1 MTLEQQS
8 PAPTEDAPKDRH
20 ILTGTLFRRR
30 SSRVTLSETPPP
42 PKPEPVRRPAKV
54 ARMLALA
61 HHLQGAIDRGLVADR
76 AAVARKLGLT
86 RARVTQL
93 LDLLLL
99 APELQQAVLGLEAVD
114 GAEPMSERAL
124 RAVAHAGSWVEQRG
138 GFHVPMS
145 WKSLDNSSS
154 GSVYPDGPPRP
165 PETDPMEKIE
175 PGSPEEARAAFV
187 AVAAEIAQLRKLS
200 LVNLE
205 QKHLELLGVASAVR
219 SRDALIKRISLA
231 LQRRATAR

>member
-1 MTLEQQS
+1 MTLEQS
-8 PAPTEDAPKDRH
+8 ATAPTTETPSDRH

-30 SSRVTLSETPPP
+30 SSRVTLSETPPL

-99 APELQQAVLGLEAVD
+99 APDLQVAVLGLEAVD
-114 GAEPMSERAL
+114 GAEPMSERPK
-124 RAVAHAGSWVEQRG
+124 RA
-138 GFHVPMS
+138 P
-145 WKSLDNSSS
+145 SSS
-154 GSVYPDGPPRP
+154 AQSTRWIVSGGVPFSFSRRSTSRPARTPRQPSSQPP
-165 PETDPMEKIE
+165 
-175 PGSPEEARAAFV
+175 PGTE
-187 AVAAEIAQLRKLS
+187 
-200 LVNLE
+200 
-205 QKHLELLGVASAVR
+205 
-219 SRDALIKRISLA
+219 SR
-231 LQRRATAR
+231 

>member
-1 MTLEQQS
+1 MNLEQQ
-8 PAPTEDAPKDRH
+8 PATPNEDAPKDRH

-30 SSRVTLSETPPP
+30 SSRVTLTEEPPP

-61 HHLQGAIDRGLVADR
+61 HHLQSAIDRGLVADR

-99 APELQQAVLGLEAVD
+99 APDLQLAVLALEAVD

-124 RAVAHAGSWVEQRG
+124 RAVAHAGSWVEQR
-138 GFHVPMS
+138 MA
-145 WKSLDNSSS
+145 LAATTAI
-154 GSVYPDGPPRP
+154 GS
-165 PETDPMEKIE
+165 
-175 PGSPEEARAAFV
+175 
-187 AVAAEIAQLRKLS
+187 
-200 LVNLE
+200 
-205 QKHLELLGVASAVR
+205 
-219 SRDALIKRISLA
+219 
-231 LQRRATAR
+231 RR